1 MKERERIVVTGLV
14 VLMLLLWLG
23 FAIHQSPGFAGSLVG
38 GIIGIAATMI
48 MLAPL
53 AYSGV
58 KRIQWIRAAAKTKV
72 SMRTLLSWHI
82 YAGIAG
88 PILALLHTGHRFES
102 SLGIV
107 LTTFMLTVVL
117 SGFVGRYLMS
127 QISREMRAKTE
138 MLSQLELAY
147 ADLSKR
153 VRASGVIPQAGLT
166 ERILSTF
173 FTDRE
178 LVPTEGLF
186 QRVEAVRLSE
196 SIADVEYAIKTH
208 EVFKTWFA
216 RWLRLH
222 IAISAV
228 LYVLMI
234 AHIGSEVYYGL
245 RWLN

>member
-23 FAIHQSPGFAGSLVG
+23 FVLHQSPRFAGSLVG
-38 GIIGIAATMI
+38 GVIGIVASAI

-58 KRIQWIRAAAKTKV
+58 KRIPWIRAAAKPRVT
-72 SMRTLLSWHI
+72 MRTLLSWHI

-102 SLGIV
+102 ALGIV

-127 QISREMRAKTE
+127 QISREMRDKTE
-138 MLSQLELAY
+138 ILSQLEVAY
-147 ADLSKR
+147 ADVSERIVALGAMHHVGLAERLLSK
-153 VRASGVIPQAGLT
+153 VFT
-166 ERILSTF
+166 E
-173 FTDRE
+173 RE
-178 LVPTEGLF
+178 LVPPDGGSFRL
-186 QRVEAVRLSE
+186 EAVRLSE

-208 EVFKTWFA
+208 EIFKTWFG

-228 LYVLMI
+228 FYLLML
-234 AHIGSEVYYGL
+234 AHIGSTVYYGL

>member
-1 MKERERIVVTGLV
+1 
-14 VLMLLLWLG
+14 
-23 FAIHQSPGFAGSLVG
+23 
-38 GIIGIAATMI
+38 
-48 MLAPL
+48 
-53 AYSGV
+53 
-58 KRIQWIRAAAKTKV
+58 
-72 SMRTLLSWHI
+72 
-82 YAGIAG
+82 
-88 PILALLHTGHRFES
+88 
-102 SLGIV
+102 
-107 LTTFMLTVVL
+107 
-117 SGFVGRYLMS
+117 
-127 QISREMRAKTE
+127 
-138 MLSQLELAY
+138 
-147 ADLSKR
+147 
-153 VRASGVIPQAGLT
+153 VIPQAGLT